1 MAIIQQ
7 FGQPEELQSFGQL
20 KAVPISM
27 YNWWT
32 RVTFWKLITL
42 HSARKY
48 GSGKMLA
55 DMIIEPYLKGYIPTN
70 IKQDENQKTS
80 QNQFSVTPV
89 CLQEHQTG
97 NRAKR
102 FPFLNYFSFHD

>member
-70 IKQDENQKTS
+70 IKQDETQKNKS
-80 QNQFSVTPV
+80 KSVFCDPSLPTRTPNW
-89 CLQEHQTG
+89 QQSKEI
-97 NRAKR
+97 
-102 FPFLNYFSFHD
+102 PIS